1 MMNKNNYTLQIEPA
15 FYYGLK
21 HINAEN
27 NTLELSQAMNYFEY
41 SLRKNPKDLSCHLQ
55 RVQFFLKTKY
65 PHELYAA
72 LCDLFIILGSLG
84 IALRTR
90 LLQLSKSKLSKQQIK
105 VLVAHINDDSLGAE
119 LYILPNHCYF
129 KTKKPIKL
137 KLYESYKSEI
147 IKTENVMATADSYIE
162 NSQFN
167 AALDYMEKHLIS
179 DQENEELTI
188 KLISLYKALNYR
200 DDFNNAYNKF
210 SNTLI
215 TSRHWDKAKNY
226 FLDI

>member
-1 MMNKNNYTLQIEPA
+1 MNKNNNILLMEPA
-15 FYYGLK
+15 FYYGIK

-27 NTLELSQAMNYFEY
+27 NALELFQATNYFEY
-41 SLRKNPKDLSCHLQ
+41 SLKKNPKDLSRHLQ

-65 PHELYAA
+65 SHELYAA
-72 LCDLFIILGSLG
+72 LCDLFIVLGGLG

-119 LYILPNHCYF
+119 LYTLPNHCYF
-129 KTKKPIKL
+129 KKKKLDKL
-137 KLYESYKSEI
+137 KLYESSESEI
-147 IKTENVMATADSYIE
+147 LKIEDVMATADSYIE

-167 AALDYMEKHLIS
+167 TALDYMEKHLIS

-200 DDFNNAYNKF
+200 DEFNQAYKVF
-210 SNTLI
+210 SNTLV
-215 TSRHWDKAKNY
+215 TSRHWDEAKHY
-226 FLDI
+226 FSDM

>member
-1 MMNKNNYTLQIEPA
+1 MNKNNNIPLIEPA

-27 NTLELSQAMNYFEY
+27 NALELSQAMNYFEY
-41 SLRKNPKDLSCHLQ
+41 SLRKDPKDLSRHLQ

-65 PHELYAA
+65 SHELYAA

-84 IALRTR
+84 MALRTR

-105 VLVAHINDDSLGAE
+105 VLVAYINNDSLAAE
-119 LYILPNHCYF
+119 LYRLPNHCYF

-137 KLYESYKSEI
+137 KLYESSKSEI
-147 IKTENVMATADSYIE
+147 IKTEDVMATADSYIE
-162 NSQFN
+162 NSQFDT
-167 AALDYMEKHLIS
+167 ALEYMTMHLIN
-179 DQENEELTI
+179 DQENEQLTI

-200 DDFNNAYNKF
+200 DNFNKAYSKF
-210 SNTLI
+210 SNTLL
-215 TSRHWDKAKNY
+215 TSRYWDEAKHY
-226 FLDI
+226 FSDI